1 MQPVDFTTLMAICAD
16 LRDRSLPARLEQVFQ
31 RDRFR
36 LSLALRMLQGRG
48 WLTLCWHP
56 QAAHIAMSSPPP
68 KAPDTFTFSDQLRH
82 QLNGLA
88 LVSIAEIAPWE
99 RAIDLQFA
107 QRPGDPIRW
116 HLIVEVMGKYS
127 NVILVNQENIIVT
140 AAHQVSEQQS
150 SVRPIL
156 TGQPYVNPPALKNR
170 IPSLE
175 ESFSD
180 FRGRVGLIPGP
191 LKRQLLQSYRGL
203 SPRLIESWLFG
214 TAIALHQ
221 PTDSLS
227 DADWSLLYDRWQHW
241 LHSLQQGTFTPG
253 WTKKGYTVMPWD
265 RVEVVE
271 SVQNLISG
279 YYNEHLDRQEFS
291 QLHYQLQQKVRS
303 HLGKLHQKALLFRE
317 RLNQSQD
324 ADRYRYLADLLMAH
338 LHQWQPGMQ
347 AIELADFE
355 TGKPVKIP
363 LNLEKNGVQNA
374 QALYKKHQKLK
385 RSQLAVQPLLEA
397 VETEQRYLEQ
407 VETTLLQLAEYGT
420 AEDLSTLEEVREE
433 LIEQKYL
440 DSPASDYQ
448 RNSHRSQP
456 HRYQTP
462 SGFEVLVGRNNRQND
477 RLTFRLA
484 GAYDLWFHTQE
495 IPGSHVLMRV
505 SPGQV
510 PDTEDLQFVANL
522 AAHYSQGRQ
531 SKQIPVVYTEP
542 KSVYKPKGAQPGM
555 VVYKHERILWG
566 CPQEAALES

>member
-1 MQPVDFTTLMAICAD
+1 VQPVDFTTLMAICAD

-36 LSLALRMLQGRG
+36 LSLALRTLQGRG

-203 SPRLIESWLFG
+203 SPRLIESWLSG

-221 PTDSLS
+221 PTDTLS

-448 RNSHRSQP
+448 RNSNRSQP

-505 SPGQV
+505 DPGQV

-531 SKQIPVVYTEP
+531 SKQVPVVYTEP

>member
-1 MQPVDFTTLMAICAD
+1 MAICAD

-36 LSLALRMLQGRG
+36 LSLALRTLQGRG

-203 SPRLIESWLFG
+203 SPRLIESWLSG

-221 PTDSLS
+221 PTDTLS

-448 RNSHRSQP
+448 RNSNRSQP

-505 SPGQV
+505 DPGQV

-531 SKQIPVVYTEP
+531 SKQVPVVYTEP

>member
-1 MQPVDFTTLMAICAD
+1 MAICAD

-36 LSLALRMLQGRG
+36 LSLALRTLQGRG

-203 SPRLIESWLFG
+203 SPRLIESWLSG

-448 RNSHRSQP
+448 RSSNRSQP

-531 SKQIPVVYTEP
+531 SKQVPVVYTEP

-555 VVYKHERILWG
+555 VVYKYERILWG

>member
-1 MQPVDFTTLMAICAD
+1 VQPVDFTTLMAICAD

-36 LSLALRMLQGRG
+36 LSLALRTLQGRG

-127 NVILVNQENIIVT
+127 NVILVNQENTIVT

-156 TGQPYVNPPALKNR
+156 TGQPYINPPALKNR

-203 SPRLIESWLFG
+203 SPRLIESWLSG

-227 DADWSLLYDRWQHW
+227 DADWSLVYERWQYW
-241 LHSLQQGTFTPG
+241 LHSLQQGMFTPG

-265 RVEVVE
+265 RVEAVE

-279 YYNEHLDRQEFS
+279 YYNEHLNRQEFS
-291 QLHYQLQQKVRS
+291 QLHHQLQQKVRS

-338 LHQWQPGMQ
+338 LHQWQPGMA

-355 TGKPVKIP
+355 TRKPVKIN

-448 RNSHRSQP
+448 RNSNRSQP

-505 SPGQV
+505 SPGEV

-531 SKQIPVVYTEP
+531 SKQVPVVYTEP

-566 CPQEAALES
+566 CPQEAALE

>member
-1 MQPVDFTTLMAICAD
+1 MALCAD
-16 LRDRSLPARLEQVFQ
+16 LRDRWLPARLEQVFQ
-31 RDRFR
+31 RDRFM
-36 LSLALRMLQGRG
+36 LSLALRTLQGRG

-56 QAAHIAMSSPPP
+56 QAAHLAISSPPP

-88 LVSIAEIAPWE
+88 LVSITEIAPWE
-99 RAIDLQFA
+99 RAVDLQFA

-127 NVILVNQENIIVT
+127 NVILLNQEHIIVT

-175 ESFSD
+175 ESFSA
-180 FRGRVGLIPGP
+180 FRERVGLVPGP

-203 SPRLIESWLFG
+203 SPRLIESFLSG
-214 TAIALHQ
+214 TAIAPHQ
-221 PTDSLS
+221 PTDSLTE
-227 DADWSLLYDRWQHW
+227 ADWSLVYERWQHW
-241 LHSLQQGTFTPG
+241 LQSLHKGSFTPG

-265 RVEVVE
+265 RVEGVE
-271 SVQNLISG
+271 SVQNLISE
-279 YYNEHLDRQEFS
+279 YYTEQLNRQQFS
-291 QLHYQLQQKVRS
+291 QLHHQLQQKVRS
-303 HLGKLHQKALLFRE
+303 LLGKLHQKALLFRE

-324 ADRYRYLADLLMAH
+324 ADRDRYLADLLMAH
-338 LHQWQPGMQ
+338 LYEWQPGMA

-355 TGKPVKIP
+355 TGKPVNIP
-363 LNLEKNGVQNA
+363 LNPEKNGVQNA

-397 VETEQRYLEQ
+397 VEAEQRYLEQ
-407 VETTLLQLAEYGT
+407 VETTLLQLSEYGT

-433 LIEQKYL
+433 LIEQNYL
-440 DSPASDYQ
+440 DSPDADSQ
-448 RNSHRSQP
+448 RSANPSQP

-505 SPGQV
+505 DPGQA
-510 PDTEDLQFVANL
+510 PDAEDLQFVANL
-522 AAHYSQGRQ
+522 AAYYSQGRY
-531 SKQIPVVYTEP
+531 SKQVPVVYTEP

-555 VVYKHERILWG
+555 AIYKHERILWG
-566 CPQEAALES
+566 CPQDAVLEV

>member
-1 MQPVDFTTLMAICAD
+1 MALCAD
-16 LRDRSLPARLEQVFQ
+16 LRDRWLPARLEQVFQ
-31 RDRFR
+31 RDRFM
-36 LSLALRMLQGRG
+36 LSLALRTLQGRG

-56 QAAHIAMSSPPP
+56 QAAHLAISSPPP

-88 LVSIAEIAPWE
+88 LVSITEIAPWE
-99 RAIDLQFA
+99 RAVDLQFA

-127 NVILVNQENIIVT
+127 NVILLNQEHIIVT

-175 ESFSD
+175 ESFSA
-180 FRGRVGLIPGP
+180 FRERVGLVPGP

-203 SPRLIESWLFG
+203 SPRLIESFLLG
-214 TAIALHQ
+214 TAIAPHQ
-221 PTDSLS
+221 PTDSLTE
-227 DADWSLLYDRWQHW
+227 ADWSLVYERWQHW
-241 LHSLQQGTFTPG
+241 LQSLHKGSFTPG

-265 RVEVVE
+265 RVEGVE
-271 SVQNLISG
+271 SVQNLISE
-279 YYNEHLDRQEFS
+279 YYTEQLNRQQFS
-291 QLHYQLQQKVRS
+291 QLHHQLQQKVRS
-303 HLGKLHQKALLFRE
+303 LLGKLHQKALLFRE

-324 ADRYRYLADLLMAH
+324 ADRDRYLADLLMAH
-338 LHQWQPGMQ
+338 LYEWQPGMA

-355 TGKPVKIP
+355 TGKPVNIP
-363 LNLEKNGVQNA
+363 LNPEKNGVQNA

-397 VETEQRYLEQ
+397 VEAEQRYLEQ
-407 VETTLLQLAEYGT
+407 VETTLLQLSEYGT

-433 LIEQKYL
+433 LIEQNYL
-440 DSPASDYQ
+440 DSPDADSQ
-448 RNSHRSQP
+448 RSANPSQP

-505 SPGQV
+505 DPGQA
-510 PDTEDLQFVANL
+510 PDAEDLQFVANL
-522 AAHYSQGRQ
+522 AAYYSQGRY
-531 SKQIPVVYTEP
+531 SKQVPVVYTEP

-555 VVYKHERILWG
+555 AIYKHERILWG
-566 CPQEAALES
+566 CPQDAVLEV

>member
-1 MQPVDFTTLMAICAD
+1 MAICAD
-16 LRDRSLPARLEQVFQ
+16 LRDRWLPARLEQVFQ
-31 RDRFR
+31 QDRFR
-36 LSLALRMLQGRG
+36 LSVALRTLQGRG

-56 QAAHIAMSSPPP
+56 QAAHLAISKPPP

-88 LVSIAEIAPWE
+88 LVAIAEIAPWE
-99 RAIDLQFA
+99 RAVDLQFA
-107 QRPGDPIRW
+107 QRPGDPILW

-127 NVILVNQENIIVT
+127 NVILLNQDHTIVT

-156 TGQPYVNPPALKNR
+156 TGQPYVNPPALTNR
-170 IPSLE
+170 IPTLE
-175 ESFSD
+175 ESFSA
-180 FRGRVGLIPGP
+180 FRERVGLIPGP

-203 SPRLIESWLFG
+203 SPRLIESWLSG
-214 TAIALHQ
+214 TAIAPHQ
-221 PTDSLS
+221 PTDSLRE
-227 DADWSLLYDRWQHW
+227 ADWSLLFERWQYW
-241 LHSLQQGTFTPG
+241 LQSLQKGSFTPG

-265 RVEVVE
+265 RVQEVE
-271 SVQNLISG
+271 SVQDLISR
-279 YYNEHLDRQEFS
+279 YYTEQLNRQQFT
-291 QLHYQLQQKVRS
+291 QLHHQLQQKVRS
-303 HLGKLHQKALLFRE
+303 LLGKLHQKVLLFRE

-338 LHQWQPGMQ
+338 LYEWKPGME

-363 LNLEKNGVQNA
+363 LNPEKNGVQNA

-397 VETEQRYLEQ
+397 VEAEQRYLEQ
-407 VETTLLQLAEYGT
+407 VETTLLQVSEYGT

-440 DSPASDYQ
+440 DSPDSDYQ
-448 RNSHRSQP
+448 RSPTHSQP

-495 IPGSHVLMRV
+495 IPGSHILMRV
-505 SPGQV
+505 DPGQV
-510 PDTEDLQFVANL
+510 PDPEDLQFVANL

-531 SKQIPVVYTEP
+531 SKQVPVVYTEP

-566 CPQEAALES
+566 CPQDAVVK

>member
-1 MQPVDFTTLMAICAD
+1 MAICAD